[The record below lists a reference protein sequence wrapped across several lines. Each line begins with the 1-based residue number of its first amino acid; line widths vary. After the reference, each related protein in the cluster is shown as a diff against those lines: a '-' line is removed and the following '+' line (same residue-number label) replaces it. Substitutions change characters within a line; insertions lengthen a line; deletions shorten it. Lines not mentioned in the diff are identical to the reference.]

1 MSITTLSDNELFVL
15 IAKDDKRALEVIYNR
30 YSPILFS
37 IIQKVV
43 NDTKTSERLLADVFI
58 IIWKNVPGLDL
69 ENFSPFVW
77 LITLVRNFSVDFV
90 RRYRSEEYNKIPY
103 GDEYERTFI
112 IPLSGKFHN
121 RIDLPKAMELKER
134 VFIAIN
140 DLTEAQGHVLLLG
153 MYGGLTN
160 EEIAE
165 MLNIPLDAV
174 KSKIKIALE
183 NLCENF
189 NKETGN

>member
-15 IAKDDKRALEVIYNR
+15 IANDEKRALEVIYNR

-43 NDTKTSERLLADVFI
+43 NDTRTSERLLADVFI
-58 IIWKNVPGLDL
+58 IIWKNAPGLD
-69 ENFSPFVW
+69 FKKISPFVW
-77 LITLVRNFSVDFV
+77 LITLARNFSVDFV

-103 GDEYERTFI
+103 SDEYEKTFI
-112 IPLSGKFHN
+112 LPLSGETHE
-121 RIDLPKAMELKER
+121 RIDLLNAIEMKER
-134 VFIAIN
+134 VFNAIN

-153 MYGGLTN
+153 IYGGLTN

-165 MLNIPLDAV
+165 ILNIPLDTV
-174 KSKIKIALE
+174 RSKLKIALE
-183 NLCENF
+183 NLRENF